1 MVLILLIVGAV
12 IALLLCVVSGA
23 MGSSSSPLDRLTPPA
38 PRAKTP
44 SQEQALAGLLAA
56 RRYLAERGHPDA
68 ALICQP
74 VAEAIVRIEER

>member
-1 MVLILLIVGAV
+1 MAWIFIVGAV
-12 IALLLCVVSGA
+12 IALLFVIVGGA
-23 MGSSSSPLDRLTPPA
+23 MSSSSSPLDRLTPPT

-44 SQEQALAGLLAA
+44 SQEQALAGLMAA